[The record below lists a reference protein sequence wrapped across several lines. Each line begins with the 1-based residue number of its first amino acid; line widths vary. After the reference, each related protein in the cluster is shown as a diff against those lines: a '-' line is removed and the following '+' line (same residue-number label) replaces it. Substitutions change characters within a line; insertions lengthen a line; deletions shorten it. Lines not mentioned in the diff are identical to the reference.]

1 MTIDEILKN
10 KADNPPMEMPSGI
23 KSLIDKVLS
32 YATSSIGGARG
43 QTRAQGDAL
52 TNVAQIAGGVYGHQL
67 ASDSATKSNLVSMRG
82 QDLSSEA
89 DKSKV
94 NVLQGQLDLEKKK
107 ANTPYLGV
115 MEEKPTT
122 DWMSIYNK
130 FLKM

>member
-115 MEEKPTT
+115 GGEQPAT
-122 DWMSIYNK
+122 DWMSIYKK
-130 FLKM
+130 FLNS